1 MKILQRL
8 RIRAELE
15 EVQCLAEIVLEE
27 SMEVKEL
34 QDELIEMYER
44 GLDNLELIVVIKDL
58 ETTLTYKKSELFR
71 HKTRLQELIDKLNL
85 KFDIDKICKY
95 KED

>member
-8 RIRAELE
+8 RTQAELE

-27 SMEVKEL
+27 SMEAKEL
-34 QDELIEMYER
+34 RDELIKLYER
-44 GLDNLELIVVIKDL
+44 GINNLEIKDL
-58 ETTLTYKKSELFR
+58 ETTLAHKKSELYK
-71 HKTRLQELIDKLNL
+71 HKARLQELINKLNL
-85 KFDIDKICKY
+85 RFDIDKICKY

>member
-8 RIRAELE
+8 RTQAELE

-27 SMEVKEL
+27 SMEAKEL
-34 QDELIEMYER
+34 RDELIKLYEK
-44 GLDNLELIVVIKDL
+44 GINNLEIKDL
-58 ETTLTYKKSELFR
+58 ETTLAYKKSELYK
-71 HKTRLQELIDKLNL
+71 HKARLQELINKLNL
-85 KFDIDKICKY
+85 RFDIDKICKY

>member
-8 RIRAELE
+8 RTQAELE

-27 SMEVKEL
+27 SMEAKEL
-34 QDELIEMYER
+34 RDELIKLYER
-44 GLDNLELIVVIKDL
+44 GINTLEIKDL
-58 ETTLTYKKSELFR
+58 ETTLAYKKSELYK
-71 HKTRLQELIDKLNL
+71 HKARLQELINKLNL
-85 KFDIDKICKY
+85 RFDIDKICKY

>member
-8 RIRAELE
+8 RTQAELE

-27 SMEVKEL
+27 SMEAKEL
-34 QDELIEMYER
+34 QDELIKLYER
-44 GLDNLELIVVIKDL
+44 GINNLELIVEIKDL
-58 ETTLTYKKSELFR
+58 ETTLAYKKSELFK
-71 HKTRLQELIDKLNL
+71 HKARLQELINKLNL
-85 KFDIDKICKY
+85 RFDIDKICKY

>member
-8 RIRAELE
+8 RTKAELE

-34 QDELIEMYER
+34 QDELIKLYER
-44 GLDNLELIVVIKDL
+44 SINNLESIAGIKDL
-58 ETTLTYKKSELFR
+58 ETTLIYKKSELFK

-85 KFDIDKICKY
+85 RFDIDKICKY